1 MLRRNAWSIVRDGEF
16 GHVAARVQ
24 THQHPA
30 VGLARNGVQG
40 VHDEIGEDVLQRVGP
55 GAHLRQA
62 GRAHQLQ
69 AQGVGAAA
77 RPQHGHGGLGHGG
90 QIAGAA
96 LRGPGS
102 GEVEQ
107 VAHNAP
113 GLVRVADDDGKVVL
127 RLLLTLGGLQQ
138 LRIAADDAQGVV
150 DLVRKPRRE
159 LPHGDDAFVA
169 AHLALH
175 AGREIGLAINA
186 LEVSAFRSSLANLI
200 QIRLAERGWRAIP
213 FFCMEP
219 TLSGKLE
226 LSAFPGLRR
235 TIEQKGIEALVT
247 LGDFSESS
255 LKFFRT
261 KKLPVVFV
269 GSLETD
275 SARVVIDMPGFL
287 HAAMA
292 ELRKGGCRH
301 PGILISEALKPRLA
315 PEFAAAG
322 GAPELLFTG
331 NYVADGAAAA
341 RLIQALPE
349 TARPDGMVIFDDT
362 LASSFAAE
370 LYRQRAKQRPR
381 LAILRNRQNP
391 MDFADDNPLLFEVD
405 LNNLADMAAKLLQQ
419 EFNGNPATGELKYTP
434 KTR

>member
-1 MLRRNAWSIVRDGEF
+1 MAGARTELAKQTVVRYIREGGLKSGDRLPAQEELRKELGFGSATIAAALHELRADRVIEVRDKI
-16 GHVAARVQ
+16 
-24 THQHPA
+24 
-30 VGLARNGVQG
+30 GVF
-40 VHDEIGEDVLQRVGP
+40 VVNPD
-55 GAHLRQA
+55 
-62 GRAHQLQ
+62 
-69 AQGVGAAA
+69 
-77 RPQHGHGGLGHGG
+77 
-90 QIAGAA
+90 
-96 LRGPGS
+96 
-102 GEVEQ
+102 
-107 VAHNAP
+107 
-113 GLVRVADDDGKVVL
+113 ADG
-127 RLLLTLGGLQQ
+127 
-138 LRIAADDAQGVV
+138 
-150 DLVRKPRRE
+150 
-159 LPHGDDAFVA
+159 
-169 AHLALH
+169 H

-349 TARPDGMVIFDDT
+349 TARPDGMVGKPEKTKLILDKIASRKLSAA
-362 LASSFAAE
+362 LALAE
-370 LYRQRAKQRPR
+370 IENR
-381 LAILRNRQNP
+381 ILRQAGQAPLGLDSAAIRNALERGDWETARRQ
-391 MDFADDNPLLFEVD
+391 
-405 LNNLADMAAKLLQQ
+405 LN
-419 EFNGNPATGELKYTP
+419 EFNRNLSAVNNGSSEYAQTGLALRQIRQSFGKLYDALVTPEQIENYDGKADAAYEKLFDRIRSLSREYFTQLRQWRNTGKCDLEQLEKLRREVTTLKLPATGMSATGN
-434 KTR
+434 